1 MSTKDSEK
9 KDIKKNKTPMEGFI
23 RGVERVGN
31 KLPHPLTLFTILSI
45 FILFLSYFMAKANVS
60 VTYMEASKVGTE
72 EVKETTVA
80 VVNLLSRAELQTIM
94 SDFVNTYIR
103 FFPIGIVVVMMFGIG
118 VAEQSGLIQALM
130 KRLVLGAPKYLVTYI
145 VALVGVCANI
155 ASDAGIVFAPA
166 IGASIFYSLGMHPV
180 AGIMTGYAAAYGG
193 FSANLFIAGTDALLA
208 GITQS
213 AVTSFGIDAPVHP
226 LMNWYIMASSTL
238 FIALI
243 VTLVTEKII
252 IPVLGK
258 FDPEDTKLSTNI
270 DSEYVVTKEESKG
283 LRVAGIAALVFLAV
297 LLLLTVPKNGFFRS
311 ADGKI
316 LPSSPLVSSILF
328 ILFSFFMSV
337 GIAYGKATGSVKSGA
352 DVARF
357 LQKSLVGVAG
367 FLVVCLPASMFV
379 TWFGK
384 SNISTIIAIKGAEAL
399 QQMNISGI
407 PLVLL
412 FILLC
417 GIVNIF
423 ITSGSTK
430 WMLLAPVFV
439 PMLAMVGISP
449 AAAQMGYR
457 ISDSAID
464 MITPLS
470 AYIPVILG
478 MMEKY
483 KNKGQELGIG
493 TVISLSIP
501 YSLLIYVF
509 WIILFVI
516 WLLIGLP
523 LGPGVSPFM

>member
-1 MSTKDSEK
+1 
-9 KDIKKNKTPMEGFI
+9 
-23 RGVERVGN
+23 
-31 KLPHPLTLFTILSI
+31 
-45 FILFLSYFMAKANVS
+45 
-60 VTYMEASKVGTE
+60 
-72 EVKETTVA
+72 
-80 VVNLLSRAELQTIM
+80 
-94 SDFVNTYIR
+94 
-103 FFPIGIVVVMMFGIG
+103 
-118 VAEQSGLIQALM
+118 
-130 KRLVLGAPKYLVTYI
+130 
-145 VALVGVCANI
+145 
-155 ASDAGIVFAPA
+155 
-166 IGASIFYSLGMHPV
+166 
-180 AGIMTGYAAAYGG
+180 
-193 FSANLFIAGTDALLA
+193 
-208 GITQS
+208 
-213 AVTSFGIDAPVHP
+213 
-226 LMNWYIMASSTL
+226 
-238 FIALI
+238 
-243 VTLVTEKII
+243 
-252 IPVLGK
+252 
-258 FDPEDTKLSTNI
+258 
-270 DSEYVVTKEESKG
+270 
-283 LRVAGIAALVFLAV
+283 
-297 LLLLTVPKNGFFRS
+297 
-311 ADGKI
+311 
-316 LPSSPLVSSILF
+316 
-328 ILFSFFMSV
+328 MSV
-337 GIAYGKATGSVKSGA
+337 GIAYGKATGAVKSGA

-357 LQKSLVGVAG
+357 LQKGLVGVAG

-423 ITSGSTK
+423 ITSGTTK

-493 TVISLSIP
+493 TVISLSMP

-509 WIILFVI
+509 WIILYTT